1 MSLEVA
7 LHSRRKTGSPGSN
20 SAGRTRYLAAVVTEH
35 TWPPANLE
43 WRKLWLDAHTGVLQ
57 DAVPLKT
64 FQESFKTRRGSLSF
78 VWIAPEDLDI
88 IGPMALTLAVEVAG
102 ANDVFLFVNV
112 RKFRA
117 GTEQVFE
124 GSYGF
129 AGDSVSKGWQRRPLG
144 TRPDIIYTRT
154 TCAPAPARRRTPAG
168 RESDSPRGTAGAC
181 NPF

>member
-35 TWPPANLE
+35 TWPLANLE

-102 ANDVFLFVNV
+102 AGTVALTFLPTIRCGRGWASSQHLVCV
-112 RKFRA
+112 
-117 GTEQVFE
+117 EPDFE
-124 GSYGF
+124 LM
-129 AGDSVSKGWQRRPLG
+129 QQCPLLSLVA
-144 TRPDIIYTRT
+144 I
-154 TCAPAPARRRTPAG
+154 
-168 RESDSPRGTAGAC
+168 
-181 NPF
+181 